1 MLEKKTE
8 QELHSLTVATIMK
21 DVVSVSTG
29 QLTEEE
35 LNDKKDDFISAAMKL
50 IPKEL
55 ATRLVSAVKSKRV
68 KAEADAHG
76 KLVRIDSQTMQKSY
90 FVTIS
95 GLPSSSAPSPRR
107 TPTDSAHGIPGSPL
121 FHGHTGDPFSHL
133 PNPMS
138 AVVCISIVLR
148 LCRSGAG
155 GYHGKNHWRSATL
168 RRTSVKSSWLRPQ
181 NTESSNTLICF
192 GIASYHRLTKPLA
205 LSTPSPCCTI
215 VMADTLH

>member
-1 MLEKKTE
+1 MLIEARPHR
-8 QELHSLTVATIMK
+8 LANHA
-21 DVVSVSTG
+21 
-29 QLTEEE
+29 EE
-35 LNDKKDDFISAAMKL
+35 LLCDHQ
-50 IPKEL
+50 
-55 ATRLVSAVKSKRV
+55 RVAVFFG
-68 KAEADAHG
+68 A
-76 KLVRIDSQTMQKSY
+76 
-90 FVTIS
+90 
-95 GLPSSSAPSPRR
+95 LPR
-107 TPTDSAHGIPGSPL
+107 SAHGIPGSPL